1 MFANNDPGDL
11 SMNYVVKNF
20 LRGLA
25 IVVPF
30 TVTIY
35 VVYQILLWIDRL
47 IVLPY
52 PGLGA
57 LVLVVGVTLIGG
69 LASSFIVR
77 KVLEVPDAIFT
88 RAPIVRIIYTSIK
101 ELTEA
106 FVGDRRRFS
115 RPVLVELIPGS
126 DVQAVGFVTRE
137 ELTSLGVSGRV
148 AVYFP
153 QSYNIAG
160 NLVLLPADRVRPLE
174 IESARAMAFI
184 MSGGV
189 AGLGDEP
196 ENRAG
201 A

>member
-1 MFANNDPGDL
+1 
-11 SMNYVVKNF
+11 MNFVIKNF

-30 TVTIY
+30 SVTIY
-35 VVYQILLWIDRL
+35 VVYQILLWLDRL

-57 LVLVVGVTLIGG
+57 LVLVVGVTLAGM
-69 LASSFIVR
+69 LTSSYIVR
-77 KVLEVPDAIFT
+77 ALLRIPDAIFT

-101 ELTEA
+101 ELMEA

-115 RPVLVELIPGS
+115 RPVLVDLAPTHGIS
-126 DVQAVGFVTRE
+126 AVGFITQDDV
-137 ELTSLGVSGRV
+137 SFLGVHDRV

-160 NLVLLPADRVRPLE
+160 NLLILPSSRVRPLDA
-174 IESARAMAFI
+174 ESSRAMAFVV
-184 MSGGV
+184 SGGL
-189 AGLGDEP
+189 AGFGDELQSDTG
-196 ENRAG
+196 RS
-201 A
+201 

>member
-1 MFANNDPGDL
+1 
-11 SMNYVVKNF
+11 MNFVIKNF

-35 VVYQILLWIDRL
+35 VVYQILLWLDRL
-47 IVLPY
+47 ILLPY

-57 LVLVVGVTLIGG
+57 LVLVVSMTLVGM
-69 LASSFIVR
+69 LASSFVVR
-77 KVLEVPDAIFT
+77 RLLAVPDAIFT
-88 RAPIVRIIYTSIK
+88 RAPIVRIIYTSMK

-106 FVGDRRRFS
+106 FVGDRRRFN
-115 RPVLVELIPGS
+115 RPVLAELLPGS

-137 ELTSLGVSGRV
+137 DLSVLGLRERV

-160 NLVLLPADRVRPLE
+160 NLVLLPVDRVRPLAV
-174 IESARAMAFI
+174 ESSKAMAFV

-189 AGLGDEP
+189 AGIGDET
-196 ENRAG
+196 NQAG

>member
-1 MFANNDPGDL
+1 
-11 SMNYVVKNF
+11 MNYVIKNF

-35 VVYQILLWIDRL
+35 VVYQILLWLDRL
-47 IVLPY
+47 ILLPY

-57 LVLVVGVTLIGG
+57 LVLVVGVTLVGV
-69 LASSFIVR
+69 LASSFVVR
-77 KVLEVPDAIFT
+77 KVLEFPDAIFT

-115 RPVLVELIPGS
+115 SPVLVELLPGS
-126 DVQAVGFVTRE
+126 DVQAVGFVTRRD
-137 ELTSLGVSGRV
+137 LSQLGVSERV

-189 AGLGDEP
+189 AGFGDDP
-196 ENRAG
+196 TPGAG

>member
-1 MFANNDPGDL
+1 MSCITTSESF
-11 SMNYVVKNF
+11 MNYVIKNF

-25 IVVPF
+25 VVVPF

-35 VVYQILLWIDRL
+35 VIYQILLWLDRL
-47 IVLPY
+47 LVLPY
-52 PGLGA
+52 PGLGV

-77 KVLEVPDAIFT
+77 KLLAVPDAIFT

-106 FVGDRRRFS
+106 FVGDRRKFS
-115 RPVLVELIPGS
+115 RPVLVELLPGS
-126 DVQAVGFVTRE
+126 DVRAVGFLTRE
-137 ELTSLGVSGRV
+137 DLSALGVHDQV

-160 NLVLLPADRVRPLE
+160 NLVLLPSERVRPIE
-174 IESARAMAFI
+174 IESSRAMAFI

-189 AGLGDEP
+189 AGLE
-196 ENRAG
+196 ESR
-201 A
+201 

>member
-1 MFANNDPGDL
+1 
-11 SMNYVVKNF
+11 MNYVIKNF

-25 IVVPF
+25 VVVPF

-35 VVYQILLWIDRL
+35 VTYQILLWIDRL
-47 IVLPY
+47 ILLPY

-57 LVLVVGVTLIGG
+57 LVLVVGVTLVGG
-69 LASSFIVR
+69 LASSFVVR
-77 KVLEVPDAIFT
+77 KILAVPDAIFT
-88 RAPIVRIIYTSIK
+88 RAPIVRIVYTSIK

-106 FVGDRRRFS
+106 FVGDRRKFS
-115 RPVLVELIPGS
+115 RPVLVELLPGS

-137 ELTSLGVSGRV
+137 DLSALGVIDRV

-160 NLVLLPADRVRPLE
+160 NLVLLPSERVRPLA
-174 IESARAMAFI
+174 IESSRAMAFI

-189 AGLGDEP
+189 AGLADDP
-196 ENRAG
+196 TKPAG

>member
-1 MFANNDPGDL
+1 
-11 SMNYVVKNF
+11 MNFVVKNF

-30 TVTIY
+30 SVTIY
-35 VVYQILLWIDRL
+35 VVYQILLWLDRL

-57 LVLVVGVTLIGG
+57 LVLVVGVTLVGA
-69 LASSFIVR
+69 LTSSYIVR
-77 KVLEVPDAIFT
+77 TLLRVPDAIFT

-101 ELTEA
+101 ELMEA

-115 RPVLVELIPGS
+115 RPVLVDLAPAHELS
-126 DVQAVGFVTRE
+126 AVGFITQND
-137 ELTSLGVSGRV
+137 LSFLGVQDRV

-160 NLVLLPADRVRPLE
+160 NLLIVPSNRVHPIDAD
-174 IESARAMAFI
+174 SSRAMAFVV
-184 MSGGV
+184 SGGV
-189 AGLGDEP
+189 AGFGDEMRP
-196 ENRAG
+196 DSGRS
-201 A
+201 

>member
-1 MFANNDPGDL
+1 MSWNSDTGEGP
-11 SMNYVVKNF
+11 MNYVIKNF

-35 VVYQILLWIDRL
+35 VVYQILLWLDRL
-47 IVLPY
+47 ILLPY

-57 LVLVVGVTLIGG
+57 LVLVVGVTAIGV

-77 KVLEVPDAIFT
+77 KILSVPDAIFT
-88 RAPIVRIIYTSIK
+88 RAPIIRIIYTSIK
-101 ELTEA
+101 ELTDA
-106 FVGDRRRFS
+106 FVGDQRKFS

-126 DVQAVGFVTRE
+126 DVQAVGFLTRDD
-137 ELTSLGVSGRV
+137 LASLGLRDRV

-160 NLVLLPADRVRPLE
+160 NLVLLPVERVRPLAVE
-174 IESARAMAFI
+174 NTRAMAFI

-196 ENRAG
+196 PRTDG

>member
-1 MFANNDPGDL
+1 
-11 SMNYVVKNF
+11 MNFVIKNF

-30 TVTIY
+30 AVTVY
-35 VVYQILLWIDRL
+35 VVYAILVWLDRL
-47 IVLPY
+47 IMLPY

-57 LVLVVGVTLIGG
+57 LVLVVGVTLVGA
-69 LASSFIVR
+69 LAASLVVR
-77 KVLEVPDAIFT
+77 KALEVPDAIFT
-88 RAPIVRIIYTSIK
+88 RAPIVRIVYTSIK

-115 RPVLVELIPGS
+115 RPVVVDLFPAS
-126 DVQAVGFVTRE
+126 DIQVVGFITRDD
-137 ELTSLGVSGRV
+137 LSSLGVRDRV

-160 NLVLLPADRVRPLE
+160 NLVLLPADRVRPLA
-174 IESARAMAFI
+174 IDSARAMAFV

-189 AGLGDEP
+189 AGLGDETP
-196 ENRAG
+196 TTSGPA
-201 A
+201 